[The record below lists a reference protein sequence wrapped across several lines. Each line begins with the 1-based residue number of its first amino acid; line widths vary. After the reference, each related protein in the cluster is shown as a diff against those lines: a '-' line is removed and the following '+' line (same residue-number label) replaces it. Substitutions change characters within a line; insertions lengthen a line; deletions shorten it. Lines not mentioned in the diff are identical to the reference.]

1 MPGAVADGA
10 ASRSLGRAIRI
21 DSALFI
27 ATLTA
32 AAAQAGLQLWHH
44 VHQRPRIKKY

>member
-1 MPGAVADGA
+1 MPRAVADGA

-21 DSALFI
+21 ASALFI

-32 AAAQAGLQLWHH
+32 AAQAGLQRCHH